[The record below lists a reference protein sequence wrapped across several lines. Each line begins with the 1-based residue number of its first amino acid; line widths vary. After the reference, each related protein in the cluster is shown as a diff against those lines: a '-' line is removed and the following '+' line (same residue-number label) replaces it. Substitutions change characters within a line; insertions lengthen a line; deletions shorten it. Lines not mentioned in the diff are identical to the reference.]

1 MAEDTNTDH
10 TDAEKSEAFLGSLG
24 EEHKGNELFTGMQSA
39 EQLGQK
45 YVDLHKS
52 HEEAKA
58 LAPVVPEDVADYKFE
73 AVEGVETDEKIVGEF
88 RTQAKELGLN
98 AAQFAGVMAFDLA
111 RSKAVAAA
119 DKEVADK
126 AIEVA
131 KADMGSEY
139 EGNLLLADKVL
150 RTFGSEELA
159 SGITIGNN
167 PDLFKFLL
175 KVGAAVSEDTLTGS
189 ASTEGDGGEEKDA
202 AEILF
207 GDVVAKQT

>member
-1 MAEDTNTDH
+1 MADDDNTDN
-10 TDAEKSEAFLGSLG
+10 TDAENAEAFLGSLG
-24 EEHKGNELFTGMQSA
+24 ETNKSNELFTGVESA

-45 YVDLHKS
+45 FVDLHAS

-58 LAPVVPEDVADYKFE
+58 LIPTVPEDVADYKFE
-73 AVEGVETDEKIVGEF
+73 AVEGVETDEKTVGEF
-88 RTQAKELGLN
+88 RTQAKELKLN

-119 DKEVADK
+119 EKEVTDK
-126 AIEVA
+126 AIEDNKSA
-131 KADMGSEY
+131 MGEKY
-139 EGNLLLADKVL
+139 EGNLLLAERVL
-150 RTFGSEELA
+150 KTFGSEELA
-159 SGITIGNN
+159 DDITIGNN

-189 ASTEGDGGEEKDA
+189 TSTGGDGGEKDA

-207 GDVVAKQT
+207 GDVVAKKT